1 MELSERIKLLD
12 QLGKFLIGYCNNHA
26 TNRKDIFFSKLHSAL
41 EKSQISNPYFENAN
55 IIQSLSYWGE
65 TLNEKKLNLFVKGYK
80 FVGFKN
86 VGIIMAGNIPLVGF
100 HDFLCVFLS
109 GNKSVIKLSKK
120 DEELFLWIISYLK
133 SLNEEFHKYVE
144 ICNNRLENY
153 DCVIATGNQ
162 FSANQFKKYCF

>member
-41 EKSQISNPYFENAN
+41 EKSQISNPYFEKAN
-55 IIQSLSYWGE
+55 ILQSLSYWGE

-109 GNKSVIKLSKK
+109 GNKSVIKLSKDLLGK
-120 DEELFLWIISYLK
+120 I
-133 SLNEEFHKYVE
+133 
-144 ICNNRLENY
+144 
-153 DCVIATGNQ
+153 
-162 FSANQFKKYCF
+162 